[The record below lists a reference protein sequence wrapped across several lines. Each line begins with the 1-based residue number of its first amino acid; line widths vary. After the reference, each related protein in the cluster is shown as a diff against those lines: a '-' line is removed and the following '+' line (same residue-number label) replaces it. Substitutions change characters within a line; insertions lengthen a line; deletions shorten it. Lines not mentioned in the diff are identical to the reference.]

1 MNDIA
6 QIREWYAFNSE
17 VRKKYLKA
25 LCALPRRDLL
35 KDRRASFPSLLD
47 IYVHTLDAY
56 NWYMFYAYH
65 DRAAEFKRQAGAIK
79 TIAQAR
85 QYEREVDQKVTA
97 FLKRLDSRLLAS
109 TFQFTYP
116 PGHPRGAGLRK
127 VRTRDMVLALIAEDL
142 QHRGELA
149 GLLWQFDAE
158 VPFTS
163 FTDWSEGRRKKRG

>member
-1 MNDIA
+1 MTDID
-6 QIREWYAFNSE
+6 QIRDWYAFNSE
-17 VRKKYLKA
+17 VRKKYLKVLA
-25 LCALPRRDLL
+25 ALPRRALL
-35 KDRRASFPSLLD
+35 KDRKASFPSLLD

-56 NWYMFYAYH
+56 NWYMYYAYH
-65 DRAAEFKRQAGAIK
+65 DRAGEFKRKAGAIK

-85 QYEREVDQKVTA
+85 QYERQVDQRVGA

-116 PGHPRGAGLRK
+116 AGHPRGAGLRK
-127 VRTRDMVLALIAEDL
+127 VRTRDMLLQLIAEDL

-158 VPFTS
+158 VPFTG
-163 FTDWSEGRRKKRG
+163 FIDWSESRGKKRG

>member
-1 MNDIA
+1 MDEIT
-6 QIREWYAFNSE
+6 QIREWYGYNSE
-17 VRKKYLKA
+17 VRKKYLKT
-25 LCALPRRDLL
+25 LSGLSRRNLL
-35 KDRRASFPSLLD
+35 KDRGASFPSLLD

-65 DRAAEFKRQAGAIK
+65 DRAAEFKRMAGTIK

-85 QYEREVDQKVTA
+85 QYERQVDQKVTA
-97 FLKRLDSRLLAS
+97 FLKRLDSRILAS

-116 PGHPRGAGLRK
+116 PGHPRGSGLRK

-163 FTDWSEGRRKKRG
+163 FIDWSERRRSRRG